1 MKNLVI
7 IFILLC
13 LVACKQNKKEKEIT
27 KDNSIEQKDSLTNEL
42 NKIYDRNQFKGFS
55 VAIVN
60 EDKILYQKGF
70 GYADIKSKKAY
81 SEKTIQP
88 IASIS
93 KVLIGISLLK
103 AQEMNKLNLDD
114 PINKYLPFE
123 IANPNF
129 PNIPITIRQLATH
142 TSSIQDKDFYWYHSY
157 ILKNVVNKNSTND
170 SIPFYFKEQKNAIDL
185 ADFLQK
191 RFEKSGEWYNSDIY
205 LNKKPNEVYE
215 YSNIGSA
222 LCAYVIELA
231 TETPYNDFTRQNIL
245 KPLDMKSSGWFFN
258 EVNFD
263 NYATIYSNSKI
274 IPPYSLITYP
284 DGGFITSSEDLAKLL
299 TEFIKGYNGKGT
311 LLNENS
317 YKEIFKSQVKD
328 IPKDEDVEKIGIF
341 IEFGEEGI
349 GHSGGDPGINSLMF
363 FNPKT
368 NIGRILMTNTDSSKD
383 ELGNDFW
390 EIWNTME
397 KQEIE

>member
-1 MKNLVI
+1 MKNIAFVTILFC
-7 IFILLC
+7 FI
-13 LVACKQNKKEKEIT
+13 ACKQNTKNKEII
-27 KDNSIEQKDSLTNEL
+27 NNRIEQKDSLTNKL

-60 EDKILYQKGF
+60 KDKTLYQKGF

-93 KVLIGISLLK
+93 KVFIGISLLK

-123 IANPNF
+123 VANPNF

-170 SIPFYFKEQKNAIDL
+170 SIPFYFKKQKDDIDL

-191 RFEKSGEWYNSDIY
+191 RFDKSGEWYNSDIY
-205 LNKKPNEVYE
+205 LNKRPNEVYE

-231 TETPYNDFTRQNIL
+231 TGIPYNDFTRQNIL

-299 TEFIKGYNGKGT
+299 TEFIKGYNGIGT

-328 IPKDEDVEKIGIF
+328 IPKDEDVERIGIF

-383 ELGNDFW
+383 EWGNDFW

-397 KQEIE
+397 EQKIE

>member
-1 MKNLVI
+1 
-7 IFILLC
+7 
-13 LVACKQNKKEKEIT
+13 
-27 KDNSIEQKDSLTNEL
+27 
-42 NKIYDRNQFKGFS
+42 
-55 VAIVN
+55 
-60 EDKILYQKGF
+60 
-70 GYADIKSKKAY
+70 
-81 SEKTIQP
+81 
-88 IASIS
+88 
-93 KVLIGISLLK
+93 
-103 AQEMNKLNLDD
+103 MNKLNLDD
-114 PINKYLPFE
+114 PINKYLPFDVV
-123 IANPNF
+123 NPNF

-157 ILKNVVNKNSTND
+157 ILKNVANNKNTND
-170 SIPFYFKEQKNAIDL
+170 SIPFYFKEQKDNIEL

-231 TETPYNDFTRQNIL
+231 TGIPYNDFTKQNIL
-245 KPLDMKSSGWFFN
+245 KPLEMKSSGWFFN

-328 IPKDEDVEKIGIF
+328 IPEDEDVERIGIF

-368 NIGRILMTNTDSSKD
+368 NIGRVLITNTDSNKD
-383 ELGNDFW
+383 EWGNDFW
-390 EIWNTME
+390 AIWNTME
-397 KQEIE
+397 KQKIE